1 MPTTL
6 TRRSFLGCSAL
17 SGTALA
23 LAPRLAFATSGS
35 VDHTLVVLSLRGGLD
50 GLSAVVP
57 IEAGYYDRRPTIA
70 VAEEAL
76 LPLDRGFGLHP
87 SLAPL
92 HDVWTDGRLSIVPGV
107 GTPTGSRS
115 HFQET
120 DLIELGAG
128 SLGQPRTTGWLGRHL
143 LSRPQAPDGL
153 PGVALSGS
161 LPMSLAGFP
170 AAAAVGNV
178 GSFAVRGFDWRDR
191 DRVHD
196 TLRSLHEQGG
206 DDLLAAQALA
216 TLDTIEL
223 LEEADPAAIEPGNGA
238 VYPEHHLGRRLRQ
251 VGQLVRA
258 DVGLEVATVDLG
270 GWDTHGD
277 MGSWDGGR
285 MSGML
290 AGFASSLRAFLDDV
304 ADVIDRVTVVVL
316 SEFGRRV
323 AENDSG
329 GLDHGRGG
337 LLLVAGGG
345 AAGGIHGDWRGLDES
360 VLDRGDVPTITDYRA
375 PLTEVV
381 RDLLGNDRPD
391 QIFPGYTPAPVG
403 AVSVD

>member
-206 DDLLAAQALA
+206 DDLLAAQHWPRSTPSSSSRKPTRPPSSRA
-216 TLDTIEL
+216 TAPSTRSTTS
-223 LEEADPAAIEPGNGA
+223 A
-238 VYPEHHLGRRLRQ
+238 VGSGRS
-251 VGQLVRA
+251 A
-258 DVGLEVATVDLG
+258 
-270 GWDTHGD
+270 
-277 MGSWDGGR
+277 SWC
-285 MSGML
+285 
-290 AGFASSLRAFLDDV
+290 
-304 ADVIDRVTVVVL
+304 
-316 SEFGRRV
+316 
-323 AENDSG
+323 
-329 GLDHGRGG
+329 
-337 LLLVAGGG
+337 
-345 AAGGIHGDWRGLDES
+345 
-360 VLDRGDVPTITDYRA
+360 VPTSASRSRRSIWAVGT
-375 PLTEVV
+375 PTVTW
-381 RDLLGNDRPD
+381 G
-391 QIFPGYTPAPVG
+391 PGTADG
-403 AVSVD
+403 